1 VTLGLPAEW
10 PAAADVLAV
19 DLDCRAAS
27 DLQAR
32 RRMAEA
38 AARLR
43 TAARLFVKI
52 DSTLR
57 GPVAALIEGALDG
70 SLARHAVVAPAFPEQ
85 GRIYVNGVFGEHNV
99 REALGG
105 IASRCR
111 IEDDLSRVLP
121 ESGVLLAGSGG
132 LARRL
137 AGAATGSLP
146 KTHGTVLVVSGSPAP
161 ETHAQLE
168 RLPPRVE
175 VLRTPPAVERDAG
188 EAAALLARAVAQRT
202 DKPGLLVLT
211 GGQTA
216 RLVCETLGVHGV
228 RILGEV
234 QPGIPVGRLEG
245 GAWDQTL
252 VVTKAGGFG
261 GPDALLDALR
271 LLGPS
276 CLHTP

>member
-1 VTLGLPAEW
+1 MTERLAILADDFTGACDAAAPFAAAGASTLVTLGLPAEW
-10 PAAADVLAV
+10 PAGADVLAV
-19 DLDCRAAS
+19 DLDARAAS
-27 DLQAR
+27 DLEAR

-43 TAARLFVKI
+43 TEAQLFVKI

-57 GPVAALIEGALDG
+57 GPVAALIEGALEG

-85 GRIYVNGVFGEHNV
+85 GRVYVNGVFGTHNV

-105 IASRCR
+105 IANRCR

-121 ESGVLLAGSGG
+121 ESGVLLAGAGG

-146 KTHGTVLVVSGSPAP
+146 KAHGTVLVVSGSPAP
-161 ETHAQLE
+161 ETHAQLQ
-168 RLPPRVE
+168 RLPPGMK
-175 VLRTPPAVERDAG
+175 VLRTPPATERDAG
-188 EAAALLARAVAQRT
+188 EAAALLARAAQRT
-202 DKPGLLVLT
+202 NKPGLLVLT

-228 RILGEV
+228 RLLGEV
-234 QPGIPVGRLEG
+234 QPGIP
-245 GAWDQTL
+245 
-252 VVTKAGGFG
+252 
-261 GPDALLDALR
+261 
-271 LLGPS
+271 
-276 CLHTP
+276 